1 MHTVF
6 NFYGYFCNSTRWVN
20 TRNVRLRDLEEF
32 PFVLQAIIHPGF
44 DGNALAAEGYDSV
57 DDYFM
62 GQSMF
67 NCSVAGWRG
76 HTPDGSVR
84 GSAEEVF
91 NRVKHQRKNTQF
103 LRIVNQIL
111 DNGTEINIDTATL
124 EMDISSPYF
133 PDNVLNIHLSGLEHI
148 QRTEILAL
156 GFEQLQNH
164 SVKHL
169 ELRLLDSSLLTSRP
183 LNSLGQFYGDSVVF
197 EPGVKSSHIYTVIL
211 EQTKYLEEDVSKN
224 CVNYPTENHKSYQH
238 CDDLFQKEFLEKHT
252 PSKQSCEMSILLHG
266 AKPSN

>member
-1 MHTVF
+1 MDSECDGTQHFKRCRYRYFFGTKFFRYWFRVF
-6 NFYGYFCNSTRWVN
+6 FPIQNFTDIGSDTLFFTKEISRTSLLKHLVKILRFFLHHFGH
-20 TRNVRLRDLEEF
+20 TRN
-32 PFVLQAIIHPGF
+32 
-44 DGNALAAEGYDSV
+44 GNV
-57 DDYFM
+57 
-62 GQSMF
+62 
-67 NCSVAGWRG
+67 
-76 HTPDGSVR
+76 T

-91 NRVKHQRKNTQF
+91 NRVKHQRNNTQF
-103 LRIVNQIL
+103 LRKVYQTL
-111 DNGTEINIDTATL
+111 DNGTGVNVDTVDL
-124 EMDISSPYF
+124 KMDISSPYF